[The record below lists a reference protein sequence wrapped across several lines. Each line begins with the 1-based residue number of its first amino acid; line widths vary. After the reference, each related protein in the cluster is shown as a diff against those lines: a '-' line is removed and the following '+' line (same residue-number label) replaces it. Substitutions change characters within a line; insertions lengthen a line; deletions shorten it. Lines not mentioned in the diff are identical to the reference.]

1 MNELPPPPEPDT
13 HCWDDDVGRDVW
25 SYSAEQMRIYAAAAV
40 AAERERQRLR
50 ADEAEKTLAHVL
62 DEKKA

>member
-1 MNELPPPPEPDT
+1 
-13 HCWDDDVGRDVW
+13 VK
-25 SYSAEQMRIYAAAAV
+25 AETITWRAAATV
-40 AAERERQRLR
+40 AAKRERQRLR